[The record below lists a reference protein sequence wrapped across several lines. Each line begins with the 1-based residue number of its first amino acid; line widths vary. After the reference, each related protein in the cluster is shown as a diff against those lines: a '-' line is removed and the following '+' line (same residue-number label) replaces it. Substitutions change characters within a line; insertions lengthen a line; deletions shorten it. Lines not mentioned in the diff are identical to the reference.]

1 MDGHGFEFD
10 SLLADELAN
19 RWLIIELLVSR
30 IPGVRER
37 EALCLAISDAKG
49 TELRLLQSAQPCSDP
64 DAGDE
69 WPELVPLYPEPG
81 IEVLATNG
89 VSVVKPTVERKPRKI
104 RKNYT
109 MAEKRNAIQAVL
121 AFGSPTE
128 ASRRLGIHVSV
139 LRGWVAMYPQV
150 VDQLTR
156 MAKDGE
162 PSSSSPPDASVAPD
176 PPDDFD
182 PGSELA
188 EAARRELD
196 ALATSLEEELTRG
209 TPPPPTEPSR
219 PPIAK
224 TPFDPERARRGA
236 AEAAYRDL

>member
-1 MDGHGFEFD
+1 MDGQGFEFD
-10 SLLADELAN
+10 SAIADELAN

-37 EALCLAISDAKG
+37 EALCLAINDAKG

-69 WPELVPLYPEPG
+69 WPELVPLCPEPG
-81 IEVLATNG
+81 IETSANG
-89 VSVVKPTVERKPRKI
+89 VSVKPTVERKPRKI

-109 MAEKRNAIQAVL
+109 MAEKRDAIRAVL
-121 AFGSPTE
+121 KYGSPTE

-162 PSSSSPPDASVAPD
+162 LSSSSPPDASVAPD
-176 PPDDFD
+176 PPDYYDALAAAAKV
-182 PGSELA
+182 EL
-188 EAARRELD
+188 ET
-196 ALATSLEEELTRG
+196 LATSLEEELTRG
-209 TPPPPTEPSR
+209 TPPPPTEPTR
-219 PPIAK
+219 VPIAK
-224 TPFDPERARRGA
+224 TPFDSERARRAA
-236 AEAAYRDL
+236 AEAAFRDL